1 MRIVHLSAA
10 DCIGGAARA
19 AFRLHLGLL
28 AAGHDSAMVV
38 GRKASDLP
46 SVHAV
51 PHGPSLRDKAWDVIA
66 LEEIHR
72 NLTPLAGSHFSF
84 ARTGVDVADHPVVRG
99 ADVLHLHWVTEF
111 QSPPTLR
118 RLQAVGMPIVWT
130 LHDERAFT
138 GGCHYTAGCAGFETD
153 CAGCPQIRDN
163 PHEFPAAALADQ
175 CAALDSAR
183 LTVVAPSRWL
193 ADCARRS
200 RMFREASVQVIPYGL
215 ETEVFAP
222 RERAEART
230 ALNLPRDG
238 LLVLFGA
245 DNPNEKRKG
254 FLLLMDAL
262 QRCAGD
268 AEFGRRLRAGEI
280 TLVSFGPPEIAAQFP
295 ELRIRT
301 LGYVQSDARM
311 AAAYA
316 AADLFV
322 LSSTEDNL
330 PNTLLE
336 ALSCGTPSVAFDMG
350 GAPDAITDGVTGRIV
365 APSGDPAALAAAILA
380 LTLDPHAL
388 GAMRAACRADAERRF
403 ALAHQAAAYA
413 ALYAGLRPGAV
424 SAPPA
429 SARLEQLFPRLLARS
444 LRSLPRR
451 IANKLRRLS

>member
-1 MRIVHLSAA
+1 
-10 DCIGGAARA
+10 
-19 AFRLHLGLL
+19 
-28 AAGHDSAMVV
+28 MVV
-38 GRKASDLP
+38 GRAASGLP

-51 PHGPSLRDKAWDVIA
+51 AHRASLRDKAWDVIA

-84 ARTGVDVADHPVVRG
+84 ARHGVDVADHPVVRA

-111 QSPPTLR
+111 QSPRTLR
-118 RLQAVGMPIVWT
+118 RLQALGKPIVWT

-138 GGCHYTAGCAGFETD
+138 GGCHYTAGCTRYETD
-153 CAGCPQIRDN
+153 CVGCPQIRDN
-163 PHEFPAAALADQ
+163 PLDFPAAALVDQ
-175 CAALDSAR
+175 CAALDRSR

-200 RMFREASVQVIPYGL
+200 RMFRESPVQVIPYGL
-215 ETEVFAP
+215 ETDGFAP

-230 ALNLPRDG
+230 ALDLPRDG
-238 LLVLFGA
+238 LQVLFGA

-262 QRCAGD
+262 QRCAAD

-280 TLVSFGPPEIAAQFP
+280 TLVSFGPPEIAARFP
-295 ELRIRT
+295 ELKIHP
-301 LGYVQSDARM
+301 LGYVNSDAGM

-336 ALSCGTPSVAFDMG
+336 ALSCGTPSIAFAMG
-350 GAPDAITDGVTGRIV
+350 GAPDVIADGSTGRIISTV
-365 APSGDPAALAAAILA
+365 GDPAALAAAILSLTADPTA
-380 LTLDPHAL
+380 LA
-388 GAMRAACRADAERRF
+388 AMRPVCRADAEQRF
-403 ALAHQAAAYA
+403 PLSRQAAAYA
-413 ALYAGLRPGAV
+413 SLYAKLRPGSV
-424 SAPPA
+424 TDVPPP
-429 SARLEQLFPRLLARS
+429 SRLEGLFPRLLASS

-451 IANKLRRLS
+451 IVSKLRRLT